1 MHAGSRASEAGA
13 RPLRTCPLRG
23 AEEEPPGHLGHRE
36 RLRQKLLT
44 AGPEAL
50 ADYELLE
57 LLLFFAVLRRDTKP
71 IARALVARFGS
82 FANVLAASPAE
93 LKEVEGAGDSV
104 VAVIKAAQA
113 SALRLLRA
121 EVKAQPVLNNW
132 DRLTGY
138 LTAVMAREPIEQFRV
153 LFLDTKNR
161 LIADEAQARGT
172 VNHTPV
178 YPREVVKR
186 CLELGATALILV
198 HNHPSGDP
206 DPVARRHRDDA
217 GGEGGRGDARHRAA
231 RPPDHRPRIADLLP
245 ARRAAVTL
253 RLTGGGRHRHCS
265 RMPRHALLPALMIG
279 LAAATGAL
287 AQKPRRATR
296 RPPAPSRPCRPPSR
310 RRCPPW
316 RQARRCRASPGAPPP
331 GQPGGTG
338 GWSPPAPASWWRPGR
353 ALTNAHVIEDC
364 RAVRI
369 RAAGGADLAGR
380 VLASD
385 RERDLAL
392 VEVPPEA
399 GPPLSFRRDTNVRRG
414 EGVVTY
420 GFPLAGLL
428 SSGPTLTTGEISAL
442 AGLSDNQRQFQ
453 ISAPVQPGNSGGP
466 LLDMGGNVVGVIV
479 SKLNAQRVAQRT
491 GDIPQNVNFAVKGI
505 EALAFLRQHR
515 VEPRLAESATRS
527 APEVGETAHPSVLFI
542 RCMG

>member
-1 MHAGSRASEAGA
+1 MARKPQLAEAGPTLLEMPLLLSEA
-13 RPLRTCPLRG
+13 
-23 AEEEPPGHLGHRE
+23 EPPGHLGHRE

-206 DPVARRHRDDA
+206 TPS
-217 GGEGGRGDARHRAA
+217 RADIEMTA
-231 RPPDHRPRIADLLP
+231 EVKGAASVLGIVLHDHLII
-245 ARRAAVTL
+245 
-253 RLTGGGRHRHCS
+253 GNGRH
-265 RMPRHALLPALMIG
+265 
-279 LAAATGAL
+279 
-287 AQKPRRATR
+287 
-296 RPPAPSRPCRPPSR
+296 
-310 RRCPPW
+310 
-316 RQARRCRASPGAPPP
+316 
-331 GQPGGTG
+331 
-338 GWSPPAPASWWRPGR
+338 
-353 ALTNAHVIEDC
+353 
-364 RAVRI
+364 
-369 RAAGGADLAGR
+369 
-380 VLASD
+380 
-385 RERDLAL
+385 
-392 VEVPPEA
+392 
-399 GPPLSFRRDTNVRRG
+399 LSFRR
-414 EGVVTY
+414 E
-420 GFPLAGLL
+420 GLL
-428 SSGPTLTTGEISAL
+428 
-442 AGLSDNQRQFQ
+442 
-453 ISAPVQPGNSGGP
+453 
-466 LLDMGGNVVGVIV
+466 
-479 SKLNAQRVAQRT
+479 
-491 GDIPQNVNFAVKGI
+491 
-505 EALAFLRQHR
+505 
-515 VEPRLAESATRS
+515 
-527 APEVGETAHPSVLFI
+527 
-542 RCMG
+542 